1 MAKTFHIYVRYLCK
15 KDFGIVKEI
24 NFNKPKLCDGC
35 NGVGFKNIDICIHCN
50 GLGKIKKIF
59 QQPFNFELLCHACKG
74 VGKAY
79 KDICS
84 TCKSRKLFGQES
96 VKLNLKI
103 PAGINEDQNLV
114 IEGHGEPSNSGING
128 NLVVSIVFKK
138 DELFTKKN
146 LDLHLD
152 LFVPYSTLVL
162 GGKIVIPTIENETI
176 EILIPE
182 GTQADTVLKIKNKG
196 YFNLN
201 NNKYRGDIIVKIKV
215 NVPRGNINYELFQ
228 SIKQG
233 GY

>member
-1 MAKTFHIYVRYLCK
+1 LQEGF
-15 KDFGIVKEI
+15 FGIVKEI
-24 NFNKPKLCDGC
+24 NFNKPKLCDSC

-152 LFVPYSTLVL
+152 LFIPYSTLVL

-176 EILIPE
+176 EIVIPE

-215 NVPRGNINYELFQ
+215 NVPRANINYELFQ
-228 SIKQG
+228 IIKQG